1 MRRPPDAD
9 GRSELVRASWSGG
22 RWTGH
27 RRAAYARAMAKVR
40 SSAATEA
47 AGATGQAAGGT
58 ASMADAA
65 PPGAVPEQEAALE
78 QTAPP
83 GRRRGPGLP
92 AAFTSLRHRN
102 YRLLWLGTVISS
114 SGDWMDQIALNWLVY
129 QLTGSGVAL
138 GFLNFCRLMP
148 ILVFTLVGGVVAD
161 RVERRK
167 LIFATQA
174 VSMLLAFALA
184 ILVSTGLVEYWM
196 VLVIA
201 VGRGV
206 TLSFNQPARQSLISD
221 LVPREDLMNAIA
233 LNSATM
239 NLTRVIG
246 PAIGGILIATV
257 GVAGAF
263 YVNGASFVGV
273 LYGLALMRFP
283 PHHRRAHGSLVA
295 DMLAGMRY
303 LGGHPRL
310 RTLVLLAVLPMVFGM
325 PYMTMLTVF
334 ASDVLLVGGT
344 GLGLLTAC
352 SGTGAVL
359 GALWVASL
367 KRREHRDRI
376 MLGGL
381 AGFGVALMA
390 FSFSPWLWL
399 SAVALL
405 AVGACQQLYMSIN
418 NSLIQEDVDD
428 QYRGRIMSTLFLNR
442 ATVPLGTMLAGFG
455 ADLIGVQVT
464 VGVMAAMLVVAA
476 LAAGRVALRPSPP
489 S

>member
-1 MRRPPDAD
+1 MSKVSSGAATKAADTAEPAAD
-9 GRSELVRASWSGG
+9 GAGPA
-22 RWTGH
+22 TGKAGTTGTPT
-27 RRAAYARAMAKVR
+27 RAATPA
-40 SSAATEA
+40 
-47 AGATGQAAGGT
+47 
-58 ASMADAA
+58 
-65 PPGAVPEQEAALE
+65 
-78 QTAPP
+78 
-83 GRRRGPGLP
+83 GRREVRLP
-92 AAFTSLRHRN
+92 AAFASLRHPN
-102 YRLLWLGTVISS
+102 YRLLWFGTVISS

-138 GFLNFCRLMP
+138 GLLNFCRLMP

-167 LIFATQA
+167 LIFATQTI
-174 VSMLLAFALA
+174 SMLLAFSLAL
-184 ILVSTGLVEYWM
+184 LVSTGFVQYWM
-196 VLVIA
+196 VLLVA

-246 PAIGGILIATV
+246 PAIGGVLIATV

-263 YVNGASFVGV
+263 YVNGASFVAV

-283 PHHRRAHGSLVA
+283 PHRQRPHGSLVA
-295 DMLAGMRY
+295 DLLAGMRY

-310 RTLVLLAVLPMVFGM
+310 RTLVLLALLPMVFGM

-334 ASDVLLVGGT
+334 ASDVLHVGGP

-359 GALWVASL
+359 GALWVASR

-376 MLGGL
+376 MLVGL
-381 AGFGVALMA
+381 AGFGLALIL

-399 SAVALL
+399 SALALL

-418 NSLIQEDVDD
+418 NSLVQESVDE

-442 ATVPLGTMLAGFG
+442 GTVPLGTMLAGFG

-464 VGVMAAMLVVAA
+464 VAAMAALLLVAA
-476 LAAGRVALRPSPP
+476 LAARRVALQPREAH
-489 S
+489 

>member
-1 MRRPPDAD
+1 MRAASQAAEVATDAP
-9 GRSELVRASWSGG
+9 GVVSRAS
-22 RWTGH
+22 
-27 RRAAYARAMAKVR
+27 
-40 SSAATEA
+40 EA
-47 AGATGQAAGGT
+47 AAQSRTRSRLPQAFA
-58 ASMADAA
+58 
-65 PPGAVPEQEAALE
+65 
-78 QTAPP
+78 
-83 GRRRGPGLP
+83 
-92 AAFTSLRHRN
+92 SLRHRN
-102 YRLLWLGTVISS
+102 YRLLWSGTLISS

-129 QLTGSGVAL
+129 QLTNSGVAL
-138 GFLNFCRLMP
+138 GLLNFCRLMP
-148 ILVFTLVGGVVAD
+148 ILVFTLIGGVVAD

-167 LIFATQA
+167 LIFATQT

-263 YVNGASFVGV
+263 YVNGASFLAV
-273 LYGLALMRFP
+273 LCGLALMRFP
-283 PHHRRAHGSLVA
+283 PPRRRAHSGLVA
-295 DMLAGMRY
+295 DLLAGMRY
-303 LGGHPRL
+303 LLGHPRL

-325 PYMTMLTVF
+325 PYMTMLAVF
-334 ASDVLLVGGT
+334 ASDVLHVGGP
-344 GLGLLTAC
+344 GLGLLMAC
-352 SGTGAVL
+352 SGAGAVL
-359 GALWVASL
+359 GALFVASL
-367 KRREHRDRI
+367 RRTERRDRI

-381 AGFGVALMA
+381 AGFGLALLA
-390 FSFSPWLWL
+390 FSSSPWLWL
-399 SAVALL
+399 SALTLL

-418 NSLIQEDVDD
+418 NSLIQEDVDE

-442 ATVPLGTMLAGFG
+442 GAVPLGAMLAGLG

-464 VGVMAAMLVVAA
+464 VGAMAALLVVAA
-476 LAAGRVALRPSPP
+476 VAAGRVALQPRPVY
-489 S
+489 